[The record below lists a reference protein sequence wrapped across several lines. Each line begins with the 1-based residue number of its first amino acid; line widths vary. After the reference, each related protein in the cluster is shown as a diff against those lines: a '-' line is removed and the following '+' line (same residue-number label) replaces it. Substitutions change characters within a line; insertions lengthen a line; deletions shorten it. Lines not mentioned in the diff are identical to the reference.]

1 MRPRVPPT
9 AAALLLAVLILA
21 PVARAQSTA
30 QGDSYLGA
38 IRLNPGSDSAPGAI
52 VEPAGA
58 GFSVDTTSYGRQA
71 DIFSPPD
78 AGGVPEPNKC
88 ADVRYGRTVW
98 AWFHTD
104 RWVRTDLHVTSS
116 FPAVFA
122 LMPFRSPAHPAL
134 DPAAGV
140 CISTPGTDIAFGE
153 PLPAAGP
160 GWYAIQVGGQNDAGG
175 QVTAALHLL
184 PPSPLAA
191 SAKITGKKK
200 GAGVAVDLRVKA
212 PKGARIALRCVRV
225 KCGRLAG
232 AAAAKS
238 AAAKSYLRR
247 TPIPDGARL
256 ELRVTS
262 RGFIGRYTA
271 WDIKNGRIGKAIARC
286 MEPGSTRPHSECDG

>member
-9 AAALLLAVLILA
+9 AAALLLAGLILA
-21 PVARAQSTA
+21 PGAHAQSAA

-38 IRLNPGSDSAPGAI
+38 IRLNPGTDSAPGDI

-58 GFSVDTTSYGRQA
+58 GFTADTTNYGRQA
-71 DIFSPPD
+71 DVFSPPN

-88 ADVRYGRTVW
+88 AAVRYGRTVW

-104 RWVRTDLHVTSS
+104 RWVRTDLHVTAS
-116 FPAVFA
+116 FPALFA

-140 CISTPGTDIAFGE
+140 CISTPGTDIAFGN

-160 GWYAIQVGGQNDAGG
+160 GWYAIQVGGQDDAGG

-184 PPSPLAA
+184 PPSEVAA
-191 SAKITGKKK
+191 SANITAKKK
-200 GAGVAVDLRVKA
+200 GGGVAVNLRVTA
-212 PKGARIALRCVRV
+212 AKGARIALRCVRV
-225 KCGRLAG
+225 KCGPLKG
-232 AAAAKS
+232 AAAVKN

-262 RGFIGRYTA
+262 RGFIGRYMA
-271 WDIKNGRIGKAIARC
+271 WDVKKGRLGNAIARC
-286 MEPGSTRPHSECDG
+286 MEPGSTRPHSVCDG